1 MLHIVLKHIHGCP
14 LQEFLLK
21 MFCVYCP
28 PQQWCE
34 ISTKN
39 IFFFFFCL
47 VVSTK
52 KCFFY
57 IKGTWWRDYFSYD
70 YYNWKLP
77 ELDLQ
82 IIFSSLGNFCQIF
95 TYQVMWEWLKLRINH
110 IVNIQGMWPA
120 ICVLSLCQQISTT
133 GIHRVVELFPRSD
146 TIRCTT
152 PCLDTSSV
160 KHFPVFSR
168 SSSWT
173 TAIELEVIF

>member
-1 MLHIVLKHIHGCP
+1 MGVPFRNFSWKFSVFIVPHNSDVKYLP
-14 LQEFLLK
+14 RTF
-21 MFCVYCP
+21 
-28 PQQWCE
+28 
-34 ISTKN
+34 
-39 IFFFFFCL
+39 FFFFFCL

-120 ICVLSLCQQISTT
+120 ICVLSLCQQITTT

-173 TAIELEVIF
+173 TAIKLEVIF